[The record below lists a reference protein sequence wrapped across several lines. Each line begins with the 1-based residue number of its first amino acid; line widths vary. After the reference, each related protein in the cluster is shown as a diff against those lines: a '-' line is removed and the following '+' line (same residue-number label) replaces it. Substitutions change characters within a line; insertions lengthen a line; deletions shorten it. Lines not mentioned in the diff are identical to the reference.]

1 MNYLSA
7 ENISKNYGEKVL
19 FQDLSIGI
27 SQGQKVA
34 LVGVNG
40 SGKSSLLRVLA
51 MIDQPDAGSVSI
63 RRGIRMEFLE
73 QDPVFDDQL
82 TVIETLFQSDNPAVA
97 AVREYESLL
106 NDPKPDPVALQ
117 HAITRMDEEKAWD
130 FESRIKEILGRLGIQ
145 ATDQSMT
152 ELSGGQ
158 RKRVALARVLINE
171 PQLLVLDEPTNHLDL
186 DTIEWLEDY
195 LATSKMTLLMVTHD
209 RYFLDRITDE
219 ILELE
224 FGNLYRYKGNYS
236 YFIEKKSEREA
247 LQDAEVAKAQNLM
260 RKELDWMR
268 RQPKART
275 TKSKSRIDSFYDLQD
290 KAKNRRIEPKIE
302 LQVKSA
308 RLGSK
313 IMELYNVSKA
323 YDDLTILDKFSY
335 VFKRKERIG
344 IVGPNGV
351 GKTTV
356 LNMLTGREPIDSGE
370 IRTGETIVFGYYTQ
384 AGLQFKPGQRVIDV
398 VKEAAEVI
406 QTEEGSKVSAS
417 QFLTHFNF
425 PFKTQNTHVSKISGG
440 EKRRLHLLRV
450 LIQNPNFLI
459 LDEPTNDLDLLTL
472 NVLEDF
478 LLNFEGCLVIVSHDR
493 YFMDKLVDHVFSF
506 EGDGKIKD
514 FPGNYSQYREWKDEQ
529 EKEQKRLEAA
539 AAAAASE
546 APEETEKPRERE
558 KTKLTFNEKREFEA
572 LEGEIEALEARKTEL
587 TELLNS
593 GTTDYTALTEWGEE
607 LEQVK
612 ESLDEKEFRWLELSE
627 YAE

>member
-7 ENISKNYGEKVL
+7 ENISKNYGDKIL
-19 FQDLSIGI
+19 FQDQTFGI

-51 MIDQPDAGSVSI
+51 MVDQPDEGSVSL
-63 RRGIRMEFLE
+63 RKGIRMEFLIQE
-73 QDPVFDDQL
+73 PEFDDQL
-82 TVIETLFQSDNPAVA
+82 TVFETLFQSDHPGLA

-106 NDPKPDPVALQ
+106 NNPDADSDKLQ
-117 HAITRMDEEKAWD
+117 AAITKMDEYKAWD
-130 FESRIKEILGRLGIQ
+130 FEARIKEILGRLGIQ
-145 ATDQSMT
+145 ATEQPIS

-171 PQLLVLDEPTNHLDL
+171 PQFLVLDEPTNHLDL
-186 DTIEWLEDY
+186 DTIEWLEGY

-219 ILELE
+219 ILELDN
-224 FGNLYRYKGNYS
+224 GQLYRYKGNYA
-236 YFIEKKSEREA
+236 YFLEKKAEREA
-247 LQDAEVAKAQNLM
+247 QADAEIAKAQNLM

-268 RQPKART
+268 RSPKART
-275 TKSKSRIDSFYDLQD
+275 TKSKARIDAFYELQG
-290 KAKNRRIEPKIE
+290 KARNRRPEAKID

-308 RLGSK
+308 RMGSK
-313 IMELYNVSKA
+313 ILEMYNVSKA
-323 YDDLTILDKFSY
+323 YGDLKLLDKFSY

-344 IVGPNGV
+344 IVGPNGA
-351 GKTTV
+351 GKTTF
-356 LNMLTGREPIDSGE
+356 LNMITGKEPLDSGE
-370 IRTGETIVFGYYTQ
+370 IRTGETIVFGYFTQ
-384 AGLQFKPGQRVIDV
+384 SGLVFKPGQRVIDV

-406 QTEEGSKVSAS
+406 KTEQGSRVGAA

-425 PFKTQNTHVSKISGG
+425 PYKTQNTHVSKISGG

-472 NVLEDF
+472 NVLEEF
-478 LLNFEGCLVIVSHDR
+478 LLKFEGCLVIVSHDR
-493 YFMDKLVDHVFSF
+493 YFMDKLVDHVFVF
-506 EGDGKIKD
+506 RGDGQIKD
-514 FPGNYSQYREWKDEQ
+514 YPGNYSQYREWQDEQ
-529 EKEQKRLEAA
+529 DKEAKKAEVAKLEKAAPTRTREKEK
-539 AAAAASE
+539 
-546 APEETEKPRERE
+546 K
-558 KTKLTFNEKREFEA
+558 KLSYKEKREFEA
-572 LEGEIEALEARKTEL
+572 LESEIEELEARKTEL

-593 GTTDYTALTEWGEE
+593 GSTDYTALTEWGEE

-612 ESLDEKEFRWLELSE
+612 ESLDEKEMRWLELSE
-627 YAE
+627 FAD